1 MVFAQRRQVKGYSVT
16 HGDERE
22 IGVLHD
28 VNVLTEKVL
37 LVDRLHL
44 LTDSSHSDPCLP
56 TRLDDPKWWSLP
68 ESSVGVVWSNQ
79 WSNQFPSCCCLGE
92 NDVQKNPCCI
102 KLGRLLQEFP
112 ANQPDQPTWPLF
124 NDDQRLSLG
133 PNYWSESWNSN
144 EAINSLNLPGRH
156 ATPHSINFKEHPL
169 FVWFIL
175 GILRVYLGR
184 NSRTKT
190 LKNSM

>member
-1 MVFAQRRQVKGYSVT
+1 MNVRLGFYMTSMYSQKKCCWSTDCTFWRT
-16 HGDERE
+16 HPIVIHVSQLGWMTLSD
-22 IGVLHD
+22 GASL
-28 VNVLTEKVL
+28 
-37 LVDRLHL
+37 
-44 LTDSSHSDPCLP
+44 SHQLE
-56 TRLDDPKWWSLP
+56 LF
-68 ESSVGVVWSNQ
+68 GSNQ
-79 WSNQFPSCCCLGE
+79 WSNEFPSCCCLGE